1 MRLIFAL
8 PMLLGVAACDV
19 DRDAANDT
27 TTIELNE
34 TQAQNMAE
42 DAGNTAE
49 DIGAAI
55 ANEAEEAADKIQNT
69 DVDVDVNT
77 SGGDADAGG
86 NSQ

>member
-1 MRLIFAL
+1 MRLILAL
-8 PMLLGVAACDV
+8 PLLLGVAACDV

-27 TTIELNE
+27 TTLEINE
-34 TQAQNMAE
+34 TEAQNIAE
-42 DAGNTAE
+42 DVGNTAE
-49 DIGAAI
+49 NIGGAI

-77 SGGDADAGG
+77 SGGDADG